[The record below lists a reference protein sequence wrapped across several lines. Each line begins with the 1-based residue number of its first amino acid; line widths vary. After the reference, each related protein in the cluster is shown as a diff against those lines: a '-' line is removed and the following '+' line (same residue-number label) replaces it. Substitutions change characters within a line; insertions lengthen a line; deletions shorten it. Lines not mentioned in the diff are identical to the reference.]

1 MVSYAKSRNAAAPEA
16 EQPVEFK
23 KIKLSYYITAKFQ
36 LNK

>member
-16 EQPVEFK
+16 EQLVEFK